1 MVQSVCNTLSSTGL
15 SPISHKHLSPRA
27 CLRVSVISTHVPQQ
41 TSFSHRLPLPCLPFL
56 SPPSHFS
63 IRCPP
68 ERLNTMECGAALSFN
83 PLPSAAPPAA
93 GPSHSF
99 WCPHIQPRMDDLVGL
114 FREHHIPRRWA
125 RGAHSLLLWPGSHF
139 SVSGDVLAGSGPG
152 L

>member
-1 MVQSVCNTLSSTGL
+1 MQSVCNTLSTTGL
-15 SPISHKHLSPRA
+15 SPISHKHLSPPA
-27 CLRVSVISTHVPQQ
+27 CLHVSVISTHVPQQ

-93 GPSHSF
+93 GPSHSL